1 MPEACSRSRR
11 FSGYDVVW
19 PRPPP
24 RVGEWG
30 GACLSPMRSGQNA
43 AGLGRV
49 SGGNAVVLEACI
61 ELESDPALVGVAR
74 HFVDQTVVE
83 WELDPI
89 REDARLIATELASNA
104 VLHAR
109 TEFRLTLRSNG
120 FDFLRIEVRDE
131 NTRMP
136 SPAGTPQDA
145 TSGRGLAVVTAIAA
159 SWGTQR
165 DGDGKVVWAEIGRTK
180 TSDQLECLSL
190 GDLAVEQS
198 MAQDAD
204 PEMPPAGEAVAL

>member
-1 MPEACSRSRR
+1 MFVARAIGAGC
-11 FSGYDVVW
+11 GW
-19 PRPPP
+19 L
-24 RVGEWG
+24 G
-30 GACLSPMRSGQNA
+30 GLW
-43 AGLGRV
+43 
-49 SGGNAVVLEACI
+49 GNAVVLEACI

-74 HFVDQTVVE
+74 HFVDQTLAE

-89 REDARLIATELASNA
+89 REDARLIATELVSNA

-136 SPAGTPQDA
+136 SPAGTPPDA
-145 TSGRGLAVVTAIAA
+145 TSGRGLAVVTALAA

-165 DGDGKVVWAEIGRTK
+165 EGDGKVVWAEIGATK
-180 TSDQLECLSL
+180 ASDQLGCLSL
-190 GDLAVEQS
+190 GDLAFEKS
-198 MAQDAD
+198 MAPEAD
-204 PEMPPAGEAVAL
+204 SEKPPAGEAVAL

>member
-1 MPEACSRSRR
+1 MFVARAMGAEC
-11 FSGYDVVW
+11 GW
-19 PRPPP
+19 P
-24 RVGEWG
+24 G
-30 GACLSPMRSGQNA
+30 S
-43 AGLGRV
+43 
-49 SGGNAVVLEACI
+49 SGGNAIVLEACI

-89 REDARLIATELASNA
+89 REDARLIATELVSNA

-109 TEFRLTLRSNG
+109 TEFRVTLRSNG

-136 SPAGTPQDA
+136 SPAGTPQDT
-145 TSGRGLAVVTAIAA
+145 TSGRGLAVVTAIAE

-165 DGDGKVVWAEIGRTK
+165 DGDGKVVWAEIGRT
-180 TSDQLECLSL
+180 TASDQVECLSL
-190 GDLAVEQS
+190 GDLAIEES
-198 MAQDAD
+198 MAHDAD
-204 PEMPPAGEAVAL
+204 PETPPAGEAVAL

>member
-1 MPEACSRSRR
+1 MTLM
-11 FSGYDVVW
+11 V
-19 PRPPP
+19 RPPA
-24 RVGEWG
+24 V
-30 GACLSPMRSGQNA
+30 
-43 AGLGRV
+43 GLGRV
-49 SGGNAVVLEACI
+49 SRWRDRGRLRLAWLVSGGMPEVLEACI

-89 REDARLIATELASNA
+89 REDARLIATELVSNA

-109 TEFRLTLRSNG
+109 TEFRLTLKSNG

-145 TSGRGLAVVTAIAA
+145 TSGRGLEVVTAIAA

-165 DGDGKVVWAEIGRTK
+165 DGDGKVVWAEIGQTR
-180 TSDQLECLSL
+180 TSDQLGCLSL
-190 GDLAVEQS
+190 GDLAIEES
-198 MAQDAD
+198 MAHDAD
-204 PEMPPAGEAVAL
+204 PEKPPAGEAVAL

>member
-1 MPEACSRSRR
+1 MRLA
-11 FSGYDVVW
+11 W
-19 PRPPP
+19 PI
-24 RVGEWG
+24 
-30 GACLSPMRSGQNA
+30 
-43 AGLGRV
+43 

-61 ELESDPALVGVAR
+61 ELESDPALVAVAR

-89 REDARLIATELASNA
+89 REDARLIATELVSNA

-109 TEFRLTLRSNG
+109 TEFRVTLRSNG

-165 DGDGKVVWAEIGRTK
+165 DGDGKVVWAEIGRT
-180 TSDQLECLSL
+180 TASDQVECLSL
-190 GDLAVEQS
+190 GDLAIEES
-198 MAQDAD
+198 MAHDAD
-204 PEMPPAGEAVAL
+204 PETPPAGEAVAL

>member
-1 MPEACSRSRR
+1 
-11 FSGYDVVW
+11 
-19 PRPPP
+19 
-24 RVGEWG
+24 
-30 GACLSPMRSGQNA
+30 MRLA
-43 AGLGRV
+43 WLV

-89 REDARLIATELASNA
+89 REDARLIATELVSNA

-145 TSGRGLAVVTAIAA
+145 TSGRGLEVVTALAA

-165 DGDGKVVWAEIGRTK
+165 DGDGKVVWAEIGRSK